1 MNRIES
7 SCLTF
12 TWRWIFAALILFLHT
27 LRCDPCLSQEHPY
40 LSSAMVATHQRLQNP
55 LDDQVDGAFG
65 YAVDTLSRLYDL
77 PMWVDRQIAKD
88 EMVAVVPN
96 KESIEFWLKRMSDQV
111 DGQVIILDNLVFIAP
126 KSMADSL
133 TLAYWELKTS
143 KIPAEWN
150 KVDNPGLSWS
160 HGASSIEVSNALCQF
175 AKLDNAW
182 TSSVEHDHWSER
194 SFSKVSRLAVA
205 TSVLGSLGKKL
216 RMVDGKAS
224 VVPLAVDG
232 DQPQTVS
239 WKYTPS
245 QMTQIGR
252 EHWKTWKTVNSM
264 AIVQK
269 EGEGWL
275 ISASPEAHH
284 ALVRPLIPNKKWV
297 KPKSNVP
304 LYSLKLQGS
313 LGKMLP
319 ELAMKLKLDIAP
331 LPLPEKIGKREVMID
346 VKDATV
352 DVMLREIGKAGGI
365 EFRKTSMDRYEIQIL
380 ETP

>member
-12 TWRWIFAALILFLHT
+12 IWRWIFAAMILLLHT

-160 HGASSIEVSNALCQF
+160 HGASSIEVSNSPNSTTLGHRVSNMIIGP
-175 AKLDNAW
+175 NA
-182 TSSVEHDHWSER
+182 
-194 SFSKVSRLAVA
+194 
-205 TSVLGSLGKKL
+205 
-216 RMVDGKAS
+216 
-224 VVPLAVDG
+224 P
-232 DQPQTVS
+232 
-239 WKYTPS
+239 
-245 QMTQIGR
+245 
-252 EHWKTWKTVNSM
+252 
-264 AIVQK
+264 
-269 EGEGWL
+269 
-275 ISASPEAHH
+275 
-284 ALVRPLIPNKKWV
+284 
-297 KPKSNVP
+297 
-304 LYSLKLQGS
+304 
-313 LGKMLP
+313 
-319 ELAMKLKLDIAP
+319 
-331 LPLPEKIGKREVMID
+331 
-346 VKDATV
+346 
-352 DVMLREIGKAGGI
+352 
-365 EFRKTSMDRYEIQIL
+365 FRKCL
-380 ETP
+380 G